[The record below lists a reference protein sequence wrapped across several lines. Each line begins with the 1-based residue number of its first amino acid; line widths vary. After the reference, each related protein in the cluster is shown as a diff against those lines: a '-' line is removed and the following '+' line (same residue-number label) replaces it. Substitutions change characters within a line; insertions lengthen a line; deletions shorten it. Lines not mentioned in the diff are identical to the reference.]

1 MDAVKL
7 TQKLIQFDTVN
18 PPGNERECGLFVA
31 DILAQ
36 AGFEIECQEF
46 GDQHI
51 NVIAKLPGGSS
62 GHSPKGDFDDA
73 PLVLTGH
80 LDTVPLGDAPWSV
93 APWSGDIRGGKLYGR
108 GASDMKSGVAAMIV
122 AGLAFA
128 QTDKANRRRG
138 LTLVFTSCEETG
150 CQGALHLVQEGTIDL
165 GEASAMIVGEPTE
178 NQFCTAHKGALFIRA
193 HTQGVTAHSSM
204 PDLGDNAIYKTAKAI
219 TKIENYGFNEAPHP
233 FLGSPTINVGMVKGG
248 LNVNS
253 VPDSAEFTIDIRT
266 NAAKPHSAFF
276 DDLDG
281 YLGDDI
287 KLETFTDMPAI
298 STDLDDPFTRI
309 VAGACQ
315 VVLKDSYQDI
325 PTGLPFFTDASAL
338 HPHYQCPTI
347 ILGPG
352 ELSTMHQTDEY
363 CLVERIEQAVE
374 IYGRVINNWCL
385 HEV

>member
-7 TQKLIQFDTVN
+7 AQKLVRFDTVN
-18 PPGNERECGLFVA
+18 PPGNERECGLYVA
-31 DILAQ
+31 NVLAK
-36 AGFEIECQEF
+36 AGFETKCQEF

-51 NVIAKLPGGSS
+51 NVIAKLPGRSS
-62 GHSPKGDFDDA
+62 SDG

-80 LDTVPLGDAPWSV
+80 LDTVPLGDAPWSI
-93 APWSGDIRGGKLYGR
+93 APFTGIIKDGKLYGR

-122 AGLAFA
+122 AGLTFA
-128 QTDKANRRRG
+128 QTDEAERRRG

-150 CQGALHLVQEGTIDL
+150 CQGALHLAQDGTMEL

-178 NQFCTAHKGALFIRA
+178 NQFCTAHKGALFLRA
-193 HTQGVTAHSSM
+193 SSQGVTAHSSM
-204 PDLGDNAIYKTAKAI
+204 PELGDNAIYKTAKAI
-219 TKIENYGFNEAPHP
+219 TKIENYDFNEAPHP
-233 FLGSPTINVGMVKGG
+233 FLGSPSINVGMVKGG

-253 VPDSAEFTIDIRT
+253 VPDRAEFTIDIRT
-266 NAAKPHSAFF
+266 NAVKPHSAFL

-287 KLETFTDMPAI
+287 KLEAFTDMPAI
-298 STDLDDPFTRI
+298 STDPDDPFTRI
-309 VAGACQ
+309 VAHACQ
-315 VVLKDSYQDI
+315 FVLKDDYQDM

-363 CLVERIEQAVE
+363 CLVKRIDQAVE
-374 IYGRVINNWCL
+374 IYGLIINDWCL
-385 HEV
+385 S